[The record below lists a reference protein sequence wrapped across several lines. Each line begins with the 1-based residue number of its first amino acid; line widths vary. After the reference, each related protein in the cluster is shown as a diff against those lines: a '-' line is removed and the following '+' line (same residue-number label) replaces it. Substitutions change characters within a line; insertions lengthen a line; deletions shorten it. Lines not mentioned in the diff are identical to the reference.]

1 MELIPLA
8 LGVVFLLVGSV
19 CLKKERHYQTWMV
32 LAILCLLVALGISL
46 IRMLNG
52 MTISLPRR

>member
-8 LGVVFLLVGSV
+8 LGALLLLIGSL

-32 LAILCLLVALGISL
+32 LAILCLLAALGISL

-52 MTISLPRR
+52 MTISLPRW